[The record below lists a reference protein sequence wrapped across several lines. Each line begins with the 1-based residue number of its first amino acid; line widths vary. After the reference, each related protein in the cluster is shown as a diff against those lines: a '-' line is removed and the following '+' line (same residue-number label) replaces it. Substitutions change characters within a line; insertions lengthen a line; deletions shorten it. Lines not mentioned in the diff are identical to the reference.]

1 LPADSSIHP
10 VFRVSFLEK
19 KVGGSAVA
27 AIELPRMDE
36 YGRFKVQLVAILDRK
51 IMKKGHKDVVMGLVK
66 WFDLFQED
74 ATGKGSKELNEQF
87 IDFSTNSC
95 IEERKLELAATTN

>member
-95 IEERKLELAATTN
+95 IEDRKLELAATTN